1 MRPFDRVVLIFN
13 PASTGDASALSAE
26 LCAELPRRQ
35 PDLPV
40 TLQPTEHAGHARDLA
55 RDAARTGRPLLVSV
69 SGDGGYNEVVDG
81 TMQAGNDAVVCAVL
95 PAGNAN
101 DHRRATREQPLAD
114 AIVTGSVTR
123 IDLLRLTVGGS
134 SPTTRYA
141 HSYVGLGLTPVVAVD
156 LEKGG
161 KGSLKEALTVMR
173 AFSNFR
179 PFEIQLEDGSHQRF
193 DSIVFANISQMAK
206 VATVSEDDGRPDDGR
221 FEVITV
227 KHTAKWRLLGIA
239 LKAALRGLGPQPSVR
254 DYRFTNLEPMP
265 IQVDGEVMDLGAGA
279 AVRIHIAHQAMQTLL
294 SPRRVTNAGCSRS
307 LNHPV
312 VYGDSMPCGEGVMTG
327 QSIRPV
333 SDPCMPRA
341 RETVHAVGRD
351 AQSDRSQEPWPDG
364 LLTQGAQRPVESCRL
379 AR

>member
-13 PASTGDASALSAE
+13 PASTGDASALAAE
-26 LCAELPRRQ
+26 LCAELQRRQ

-40 TLQPTEHAGHARDLA
+40 TLQPTKHAGHARDLA

-81 TMQAGNDAVVCAVL
+81 TMQAGNDAAVCAVL

-123 IDLLRLTVGGS
+123 IDLLQLTIAGS
-134 SPTTRYA
+134 SPTTSYA

-156 LEKGG
+156 LQKGG
-161 KGSLKEALTVMR
+161 KGSLKEALTVIR
-173 AFSNFR
+173 AFSRFR

-206 VATVSEDDGRPDDGR
+206 VATLSEDDGRPDDGR

-227 KHTAKWRLLGIA
+227 KHTAKWRLLGIG

-254 DYRFTNLEPMP
+254 EYRFTNLEPMP

-294 SPRRVTNAGCSRS
+294 
-307 LNHPV
+307 
-312 VYGDSMPCGEGVMTG
+312 
-327 QSIRPV
+327 
-333 SDPCMPRA
+333 
-341 RETVHAVGRD
+341 
-351 AQSDRSQEPWPDG
+351 
-364 LLTQGAQRPVESCRL
+364 
-379 AR
+379 